1 MPVINQGIDISQY
14 NILTDFNG
22 KTRKYNGIV
31 DIGAFEYDTI
41 MVPSQKSNSIK
52 VFSNNTQREL
62 MVYSTKNET
71 IENIAIYQINGQK
84 LYSQIPDN
92 KDISIV
98 STKDILNRGFYF
110 VYVSTLT
117 EESLNKVC
125 ISF

>member
-1 MPVINQGIDISQY
+1 
-14 NILTDFNG
+14 
-22 KTRKYNGIV
+22 
-31 DIGAFEYDTI
+31 
-41 MVPSQKSNSIK
+41 
-52 VFSNNTQREL
+52 
-62 MVYSTKNET
+62 MVYSTKKET
-71 IENIAIYQINGQK
+71 IENISIYQINGQK

-98 STKDILNRGFYF
+98 STKDILNKGFYF